1 MGTFMGIE
9 RMFGLVVFTKP
20 GAQIAKQAKAKS
32 AAVSAK
38 IKEREAR
45 IAKIMREYKISER
58 ALSEATRLMQA
69 GQMSASNSYN
79 IPVPGRPGKG
89 TKYPS
94 SVPAGVLTNITT
106 ERDLIVDETAQ
117 VERLDLLARNVA
129 SAAEHK
135 LTFDELDYL
144 GF

>member
-1 MGTFMGIE
+1 
-9 RMFGLVVFTKP
+9 MFGLVVFTKP
-20 GAQIAKQAKAKS
+20 GAQIAKQAKIKS

-58 ALSEATRLMQA
+58 ALSEATRNMQA
-69 GQMSASNSYN
+69 TGQMSASNAYN
-79 IPVPGRPGKG
+79 IPVRPGRPGKARIS
-89 TKYPS
+89 S

-106 ERDLIVDETAQ
+106 ERDLIVDEIAQ